1 MVYEIFK
8 NGILI
13 NDKKSFNPQHIF
25 ECGQVFCYKKIGNT
39 FLSFP
44 KNKFA
49 KIVEN
54 KNDYF
59 IETKDI
65 SFFVNYFDLK
75 TNYEDI
81 KKQLL
86 HFPIMIEPLKYGYGI
101 RILKQDLFE
110 TLISFIISANN
121 NIKRIQLI
129 LNNIRKNL
137 GNKIFDDI
145 YSFPN
150 YEILSEQDENFFVKM
165 GAGYR
170 AKYIVNVLKQ
180 ISPQR
185 LTEFKSLDTLSLRN
199 ELIKL
204 SGVGPKVA
212 DCILLFGY
220 NRQDVFPV
228 DTWINKCYNQ
238 FYYPTFNREKIR
250 ENLVKQFGFLSGYAQ
265 QYLFYYQRS
274 LLNKN

>member
-25 ECGQVFCYKKIGNT
+25 ECGQVFCYKKEENCY
-39 FLSFP
+39 LSFP
-44 KNKFA
+44 QNKFA

-54 KNDYF
+54 ESGYF
-59 IETKDI
+59 IETKDVN
-65 SFFVNYFDLK
+65 FFVNYFDLK

-129 LNNIRKNL
+129 
-137 GNKIFDDI
+137 
-145 YSFPN
+145 Y
-150 YEILSEQDENFFVKM
+150 NF
-165 GAGYR
+165 R
-170 AKYIVNVLKQ
+170 
-180 ISPQR
+180 
-185 LTEFKSLDTLSLRN
+185 
-199 ELIKL
+199 
-204 SGVGPKVA
+204 
-212 DCILLFGY
+212 
-220 NRQDVFPV
+220 
-228 DTWINKCYNQ
+228 
-238 FYYPTFNREKIR
+238 
-250 ENLVKQFGFLSGYAQ
+250 
-265 QYLFYYQRS
+265 
-274 LLNKN
+274 